1 MTEHAKIAK
10 QAKAIMDNFMH
21 ALDAAGKQE
30 PDFEVRRG
38 QNIRGAAAALP
49 LNEDFSERMLRN
61 APAVKDGCVVAEKKR
76 W

>member
-1 MTEHAKIAK
+1 MTGNAAIAK
-10 QAKAIMDNFMH
+10 QAKAIMDSFTH

-38 QNIRGAAAALP
+38 QNIRGAAATLP

-61 APAVKDGCVVAEKKR
+61 APGVRDGCVVAEKKK